1 MSTNDKLINKVDLAF
16 NHWQSTNGLLNPEQ
30 ASAFIRKLLVQPT
43 LLNQVR
49 RVEMNSP
56 SRKIDKIQFGKRIM
70 RSGTLGSVTGGE
82 WVASGKATLDAS
94 TKHRDRAAPQNEQ
107 IVLNAREVI
116 AEVHLNYENIED
128 SIERGNI
135 GAMRETSGQ
144 NAGGGIV
151 STIMDLIAERAA
163 IDLEELILLGDTAS
177 NDPYLQQFDGY
188 LKICESGKRTGDT
201 APNITGGQTTDAGG
215 SIPNRAMFKN
225 GLKTLPSQY
234 LRLRPQMRHF
244 VSYENEMEYRD
255 TLAAR
260 ETSLGDS
267 QHGAQLA
274 PVYAGGVMVEP
285 VGLMPQEKGI
295 LTMPQNLIMGIYRG
309 MTIETDKDISARTW
323 KIVMT
328 MRLDVQ
334 VEETE
339 AAVVYT
345 GIGNSDD

>member
-1 MSTNDKLINKVDLAF
+1 MTANDKLINKIDLGF
-16 NHWQSTNGLLNPEQ
+16 KHWESTNGLLNPEQ
-30 ASAFIRKLLVQPT
+30 SNAFIRKLLVQPT

-49 RVEMNSP
+49 RVTMNSP

-70 RSGTLGSVTGGE
+70 RAGVQGSPADKV
-82 WVASGKATLDAS
+82 TLDA
-94 TKHRDRAAPQNEQ
+94 TTAHKDRAAPQNEQ
-107 IVLNAREVI
+107 IVLNAKEVI
-116 AEVHLNYENIED
+116 AEVQLHYENIEE

-163 IDLEELILLGDTAS
+163 VDLEELILLGDTDS
-177 NDPYLQQFDGY
+177 SDPYLKQFDGY
-188 LKICESGKRTGDT
+188 LKICEDGKRTGDT
-201 APNITGGQTTDAGG
+201 APNISTGQTVDASGALP
-215 SIPNRAMFKN
+215 SRQLFKD

-267 QHGAQLA
+267 QHSAQLA
-274 PVYAGGVMVEP
+274 PVYAGGVQVTP
-285 VGLMPQEKGI
+285 VGLMPQENGL
-295 LTMPQNLIMGIYRG
+295 LTMPDNLIMGVFRG
-309 MTIETDKDISARTW
+309 MTIETDKDISSRTW

-339 AAVVYT
+339 AAVLYT